1 MQSILA
7 HRPWQFFFIS
17 VFFLFDVFAFC
28 APPPSPQSSQA
39 SKAPQ
44 TAQTAQTSP
53 AVTIPKV
60 DGGAGSCKASFTV
73 RDGSNKPIYNA
84 QILVELRYGFM
95 NLRKTDLQVG
105 TNSDGKALITGLP
118 DFPKKPL
125 AFTIKSGTVSK
136 TVTDD
141 PAVNCNQNFDVVLT
155 VH

>member
-1 MQSILA
+1 MERIVT
-7 HRPWQFFFIS
+7 HWPRRFFFVS
-17 VFFLFDVFAFC
+17 VFFLFGGAALC
-28 APPPSPQSSQA
+28 ANPQSAQS
-39 SKAPQ
+39 S
-44 TAQTAQTSP
+44 QTAQTSQTSQS
-53 AVTIPKV
+53 AATVAIPKV

-105 TNSDGKALITGLP
+105 TNSDGKADFTGLP

-141 PAVNCNQNFDVVLT
+141 PAVNCSQNFDVILT

>member
-1 MQSILA
+1 MKKSLLYGPCKLLCIA
-7 HRPWQFFFIS
+7 A
-17 VFFLFDVFAFC
+17 VFAFGG
-28 APPPSPQSSQA
+28 AAFSA
-39 SKAPQ
+39 RNQ
-44 TAQTAQTSP
+44 TAQTP
-53 AVTIPKV
+53 AVAAVPKV
-60 DGGAGSCKASFTV
+60 DGGVGACKANFTV

-105 TNSDGKALITGLP
+105 TSNDGKAQFTGLP

-141 PAVNCNQNFDVVLT
+141 PTVNCDSTFDVVLT

>member
-1 MQSILA
+1 MQRILA

-17 VFFLFDVFAFC
+17 VFFLFGGAALC
-28 APPPSPQSSQA
+28 ANQQPAQSSQA
-39 SKAPQ
+39 AKTSSS
-44 TAQTAQTSP
+44 SP
-53 AVTIPKV
+53 AVAIPKV
-60 DGGAGSCKASFTV
+60 DGGVGSCKASFTV

-105 TNSDGKALITGLP
+105 TNSDGRADFTGLP

-125 AFTIKSGTVSK
+125 DFTIKSGTVSK
-136 TVTDD
+136 TVSDD
-141 PAVNCNQNFDVVLT
+141 PTVNCNQSFDVILT